1 MVTLDSLF
9 DDLRRF
15 HVPPRRSMARRL
27 RCECTDNENAQLDSL
42 GLPEHS
48 PPSKWLPYGV
58 LAVIFEGDGMDRKVI
73 LVNRNR
79 EAG

>member
-1 MVTLDSLF
+1 MLDSLL

-15 HVPPRRSMARRL
+15 YVPPRRSITRRL
-27 RCECTDNENAQLDSL
+27 RSECTDDENAQLDSL
-42 GLPEHS
+42 GLPEYS

-58 LAVIFEGDGMDRKVI
+58 LAVIFEGDGMGRRII

-79 EAG
+79 ETG